1 MFLPQKRISRRTF
14 LRTAGAA
21 IPLPFLEAMIPAGT
35 ARAKRSAFKTPLRL
49 CCIEMVH
56 GSAGSTIKGGAKN
69 MWAPAVVGRDF
80 DLTPSSLRPLEPFR
94 RYLTIVSNTDVR
106 CAESVEPA
114 EVGGDHPRS
123 SAVFLTQVRPRRT
136 EGADVRAGTSM
147 DQIVA
152 QRVGHETP
160 IPSMQLC
167 IEKVDPSAGGVQG
180 YAAAYADTIS
190 WSSPTKPLPMLRE
203 PRAVFDQMFGV
214 TAGAEDTHSVLD
226 FVMSE
231 ISRLSR
237 SLGADDRRRLGEYL
251 DDVREV
257 ERRIEKFEAFN
268 RSGEVRIR
276 GDAPAVPDDFE
287 EHVRVMFDLQ
297 VQAFAADITRVIAF
311 KMSRDA
317 SGRVY
322 AASGISQSFHA
333 ASHHAERE
341 DKIAQFAQIN
351 KYHVSLV
358 PYFLERLQSVQE
370 PEGTLLDHSVVIYG
384 SPMGD
389 SNLHNHKRCPL
400 FLAGL
405 GGGCLTGN
413 RHIKA
418 TDGTPMANVLLTL
431 LHEFGAGDLPN
442 FGDSTGTIDLNS

>member
-1 MFLPQKRISRRTF
+1 MFLSQRRLSRRTF
-14 LRTAGAA
+14 LRAAGASV
-21 IPLPFLEAMIPAGT
+21 PLPFLEAMIPA
-35 ARAKRSAFKTPLRL
+35 RAKRATAKTPLRL

-56 GSAGSTIKGGAKN
+56 GSAGSTVKGGAKN
-69 MWAPAVVGRDF
+69 LWAPAAVGRDF

-106 CAESVEPA
+106 GADSVEPA

-147 DQIVA
+147 DQVVA
-152 QRVGHETP
+152 QRSGQETP
-160 IPSMQLC
+160 IPSLQLC

-180 YAAAYADTIS
+180 YASVYADTIS
-190 WSSPTKPLPMLRE
+190 WASPMKPLPMLRD
-203 PRAVFDQMFGV
+203 PRAVFDQLFGV
-214 TAGAEDTHSVLD
+214 TAGAEETHSILD

-231 ISRLSR
+231 INRLKR
-237 SLGADDRRRLGEYL
+237 NLGADDRRRLTDYL
-251 DDVREV
+251 DDIREV

-268 RSGEVRIR
+268 RSGEPGIR
-276 GDAPAVPDDFE
+276 GDALAVPDDFE
-287 EHVRVMFDLQ
+287 EHVKVMFDLQ
-297 VQAFAADITRVIAF
+297 VQAFTADITRVIAF
-311 KMSRDA
+311 KLSRDA
-317 SGRVY
+317 SSRVF
-322 AASGISQSFHA
+322 AASGVSQSFHA

-341 DKIAQFAQIN
+341 DKIALYAQIN

-358 PYFLERLQSVQE
+358 PYFLERLQNVRE
-370 PEGTLLDHSVVIYG
+370 PEGTLLDSCVVMYG

-405 GGGCLTGN
+405 GGGCLKAN

-418 TDGTPMANVLLTL
+418 ADGTPMANVLFTL
-431 LHEFGAGDLPN
+431 LQEFGASDLPN

>member
-1 MFLPQKRISRRTF
+1 MFLRG
-14 LRTAGAA
+14 AGAT

-35 ARAKRSAFKTPLRL
+35 ARGRRAFRTPLRL

-69 MWAPAVVGRDF
+69 MWAPAAVGQDF

-106 CAESVEPA
+106 GADSVEPA

-152 QRVGHETP
+152 KRIGQETP
-160 IPSMQLC
+160 IPSLQLC

-180 YAAAYADTIS
+180 YAAVYADTIS

-203 PRAVFDQMFGV
+203 PRAVFDQMFGA
-214 TAGAEDTHSVLD
+214 TAEAGETHNILD

-237 SLGADDRRRLGEYL
+237 NLGADDRRRLSDYL
-251 DDVREV
+251 DDIREV

-268 RSGEVRIR
+268 RSGEPRIR
-276 GDAPAVPDDFE
+276 GDASTVPDDFE
-287 EHVRVMFDLQ
+287 EHVKVMFDLQ

-317 SGRVY
+317 SSRVY
-322 AASGISQSFHA
+322 AASGVSQSFHA

-341 DKIAQFAQIN
+341 DKIAQFALIN

-370 PEGTLLDHSVVIYG
+370 PEGTLLDSSVVMYG

-400 FLAGL
+400 FIAGV

-418 TDGTPMANVLLTL
+418 ADGTPMANVLLAL
-431 LHEFGAGDLPN
+431 LHAFGATDLPN
-442 FGDSTGTIDLNS
+442 FGDSTGAIDLTS